1 MGSCPLFDK
10 KSMIKKVVLIFKLL
24 FLLYLSAVFFLCL
37 YTFKDTG
44 IDLSLYFFGI
54 RADRIA
60 HFIMFL
66 PYPFSAWYAI
76 EGWFKKVFG
85 RYDIAMLVLS
95 GIMLAFVAETLQN
108 INPNRDFDP
117 ADILA
122 NITGVL
128 TGTILL
134 LIFNT
139 IVKHVWPGRLQ

>member
-1 MGSCPLFDK
+1 MCQQ
-10 KSMIKKVVLIFKLL
+10 
-24 FLLYLSAVFFLCL
+24 YFFFAL

-66 PYPFSAWYAI
+66 PYPFLAWHAI

-95 GIMLAFVAETLQN
+95 GIMLALVAETLQN
-108 INPNRDFDP
+108 LNPNRDFDP
-117 ADILA
+117 DRH
-122 NITGVL
+122 TG
-128 TGTILL
+128 
-134 LIFNT
+134 
-139 IVKHVWPGRLQ
+139 KHHRSSCRNNSASYI